1 MILYYNNFMQRN
13 SKLQNEIA
21 RFFGAV
27 GLFWTMVSPVL
38 CLGIPFLVI
47 GLILS
52 IKNKDT
58 SDGLANILFN
68 SISIILVIFY
78 MIFVLIANFK

>member
-1 MILYYNNFMQRN
+1 MQKN

-21 RFFGAV
+21 RFLGGV
-27 GLFWTMVSPVL
+27 GLFWTMVSPIL
-38 CLGIPFLVI
+38 CLGIPFLII

-58 SDGLANILFN
+58 SDGLTNILFN
-68 SISIILVIFY
+68 GISIILVVLY
-78 MIFVLIANFK
+78 MIVVLILSLKNS